1 MELKNLKYKY
11 NENIIYKN
19 SKDMLMAYNQ
29 DNGDM
34 YEFNSV
40 GAEIFMMIAKEM
52 SVDDMFCELTKKYN
66 VTYEDIYEDV
76 KELIDRLIELKVI
89 VLE

>member
-1 MELKNLKYKY
+1 
-11 NENIIYKN
+11 
-19 SKDMLMAYNQ
+19 MLMAYNQ

-66 VTYEDIYEDV
+66 FDSIDDMLNKMYPILEWALVHEVNIREDIINDSE
-76 KELIDRLIELKVI
+76 
-89 VLE
+89 